1 MCHPLHKF
9 STKVVPMSFLLHQQN
24 NLTLAASRDCLP
36 YRQDTLNKVGFSK
49 IHQPL
54 FFFLKYSLAIAL
66 YNAF

>member
-9 STKVVPMSFLLHQQN
+9 STKVVPLSFLLHQQN
-24 NLTLAASRDCLP
+24 NLTLAASRDYLP
-36 YRQDTLNKVGFSK
+36 YTGHYLNKMGFYK

>member
-9 STKVVPMSFLLHQQN
+9 STKVVPLSFLLHQQN
-24 NLTLAASRDCLP
+24 NSTLAASRDCLP
-36 YRQDTLNKVGFSK
+36 IQETLNKMVFYK